1 MGVVMSAVAEYEAM
15 RRAIQA
21 NIEAIRNLLNE
32 ADELSQ
38 AVNAIKDNA
47 SLRDQLKVH
56 LESLNKSITNLVDQT
71 NALFEQY
78 INLANSVVVVS

>member
-1 MGVVMSAVAEYEAM
+1 MSAVAEYEAM